1 MLLRIKYYSINEF
14 FQIKFLF
21 YLKTNDSE
29 FKIISRFL
37 DRMCYFLICFERQNY
52 DLLMSLDVTLIDC
65 CRLIDL
71 EGFASP
77 IDLPIQRV
85 KN

>member
-21 YLKTNDSE
+21 YFKTNDSE
-29 FKIISRFL
+29 FKMIPRSL